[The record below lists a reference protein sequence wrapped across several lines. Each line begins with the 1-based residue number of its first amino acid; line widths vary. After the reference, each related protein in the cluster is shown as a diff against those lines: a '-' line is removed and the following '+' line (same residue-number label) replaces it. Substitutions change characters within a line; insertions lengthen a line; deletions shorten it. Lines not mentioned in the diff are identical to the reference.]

1 MSQPVALVLCMAG
14 VYRRF
19 REAGYTTPKFLLPVD
34 GAPLLQRL
42 AAELAPQVDEVVLV
56 ANTHDEAYQGQIEAA
71 MAGAGGPTPLLRF
84 VGDTSGQA
92 ETASIG
98 AGLVRGDGPVLFH
111 NVDTL
116 LFGRD
121 LRAYAAALALADGV
135 IDVFPNDSAAY
146 SYVAIDLSAP
156 APTNFARVAA
166 IAEKHVISPYAT
178 TGMYGFASAR
188 AYLAHASRATDRSG
202 GEFYISDVY
211 RHMLDH
217 GATLLAPTQV
227 AGHRTVVLGTPAE
240 YEAWV
245 AARA

>member
-1 MSQPVALVLCMAG
+1 MAG
-14 VYRRF
+14 IYRRF
-19 REAGYTTPKFLLPVD
+19 REAGYTTPKYLLPVD
-34 GAPLLQRL
+34 GAPLLTRL
-42 AAELAPQVDEVVLV
+42 AAALAPQVDEVVLV
-56 ANTHDEAYQGQIEAA
+56 ANTRDDAHRDAIVDA
-71 MAGAGGPTPLLRF
+71 MARAGGPAAALHF

-92 ETASIG
+92 ETAAIG
-98 AGLVRGDGPVLFH
+98 ARLTRGGGPVLFH

-121 LRAYAAALALADGV
+121 LRAYAAALAHADGL

-146 SYVAIDLSAP
+146 SYVAVDGASAP
-156 APTNFARVAA
+156 GGFARVVD
-166 IAEKHVISPYAT
+166 IAEKRVISPFAT
-178 TGMYGFASAR
+178 TGLYGFASAV
-188 AYLAHASRATDRSG
+188 AYLEHAARATDRSG

-217 GATLLAPTQV
+217 GATLLAPTDV

>member
-1 MSQPVALVLCMAG
+1 MTQPVTLVLCMAG
-14 VYRRF
+14 IYRRF
-19 REAGYTTPKFLLPVD
+19 REAGYTTPKYLLPVD
-34 GAPLLQRL
+34 GAPLLARL

-56 ANTHDEAYQGQIEAA
+56 ANTRDAAWRDAIVAA
-71 MAGAGGPTPLLRF
+71 MAEAGGPPATLHF

-92 ETASIG
+92 ETAAIG
-98 AGLVRGDGPVLFH
+98 ARLVRGAGPVLFH

-121 LRAYAAALALADGV
+121 LRSYGAALERADGL
-135 IDVFPNDSAAY
+135 IDVFPNDSPAY
-146 SYVAIDLSAP
+146 SYVQLGGAP
-156 APTNFARVAA
+156 QGGFAPIVD
-166 IAEKHVISPYAT
+166 IAEKRVISPHAT
-178 TGMYGFASAR
+178 TGMYGFASAA
-188 AYLAHASRATDRSG
+188 AYLDHAARTTHRSG

-211 RHMLDH
+211 RHLLDH
-217 GATLLAPTQV
+217 GATLLAPTDV